1 MFTLLLET
9 ALAIT
14 VVFNGRV
21 AQVTGVKIL

>member
-21 AQVTGVKIL
+21 APVTGVKIL